1 MLTRILAGLVLAPP
15 FLFCVW
21 KGGAWFFALAFFLA
35 MMAEHEYVQLLKAGG
50 IACQAL
56 VGYVWTALLFAGMWL
71 GGEKGLLAA
80 TAVVPNVLLLRYL
93 SKEDIGGAAAECA
106 WTCYGVVAY
115 ALPLSFLWLLR
126 NQSEGPGVLFVCLT
140 LVWVQ
145 DSAAYFWGMGL
156 GKHKFSPFI
165 SPKKT
170 WEGAVLGW
178 LTAIAAVWAVVTY
191 GLGWTMS
198 PGALVGFAAAGISAQ
213 LGDLNESLL
222 KRNMGVKDSGTL
234 IPGHG
239 GILDRF
245 DSFTFAAPVMYYVV
259 QAAAIH

>member
-21 KGGAWFFALAFFLA
+21 QGGVWFFVLALFLSL
-35 MMAEHEYVQLLKAGG
+35 MAQHEYAQLLKAGG
-50 IACQAL
+50 HSLQQH
-56 VGYVWTALLFAGMWL
+56 VGYAWTLLAYAGIWGWSHDGLFA
-71 GGEKGLLAA
+71 
-80 TAVVPNVLLLRYL
+80 AVSLVPNILILRYL
-93 SKEDIGGAAAECA
+93 SNPRIEGAAAECA
-106 WTCYGVVAY
+106 WTTYGVIAY
-115 ALPLSFLWLLR
+115 SLPLSFLVLLR
-126 NQSEGPGVLFVCLT
+126 ERPDGRALLIVFLV

-145 DSAAYFWGMGL
+145 DSAAYFWGKGL
-156 GKHKFSPFI
+156 GRHKFQPHI
-165 SPKKT
+165 SPNKT
-170 WEGAVLGW
+170 WEGAILGW
-178 LTAIAAVWAVVTY
+178 LTALAAV
-191 GLGWTMS
+191 
-198 PGALVGFAAAGISAQ
+198 SAQ

-259 QAAAIH
+259 RAAHV